1 MIDKDEL
8 FERLSELYKP
18 YTSEVTRI
26 RELEKQIA
34 YLQKTVNR
42 LESFCTIQAD
52 MNTDL
57 VKLLKLMQ

>member
-1 MIDKDEL
+1 MKTDDNIDKVVKGI
-8 FERLSELYKP
+8 YKP
-18 YTSEVTRI
+18 YKSDSYRI
-26 RELEKQIA
+26 SELEKQIA